1 MRRTEQGWGGRLYL
15 IRIKGALLGQEKGAI
30 KRKLRYVIEIMGC
43 LKCVPC
49 LRSSI
54 VHPLS
59 NSLTSSLIRCCRN
72 YPSISQACS
81 CNIFL
86 VRRSSYIADRAVV
99 CSRMRHATKHLLVL
113 RCDLSTQRTLLHA
126 HYVIMLVALPK
137 HDRARHIARS
147 RPPPCRQN
155 SNLPPPEIPH
165 LPRPAPRRNVIFSP

>member
-1 MRRTEQGWGGRLYL
+1 MQLHMLTCSQTQCDASCKTHDTHVLMLHTHTRACAQSQCDTSCNKQHQCGIRLAHLIRRRWNLVDEENRTGVGGGGLYL
-15 IRIKGALLGQEKGAI
+15 IRRKGALLGQEKGAI

-81 CNIFL
+81 FNIFL
-86 VRRSSYIADRAVV
+86 LRRSSYIADRAVV
-99 CSRMRHATKHLLVL
+99 CSRMRHAT
-113 RCDLSTQRTLLHA
+113 
-126 HYVIMLVALPK
+126 
-137 HDRARHIARS
+137 
-147 RPPPCRQN
+147 
-155 SNLPPPEIPH
+155 
-165 LPRPAPRRNVIFSP
+165 